1 MSIKIIMKDNKY
13 FYLKN
18 IFNKDNNL
26 INIINYINNY
36 KQTNYKCS
44 DIIYLELYNCNNI
57 KHIPKCFSNLY
68 SIKIFNCKY
77 INHIPKINSLKY
89 IEFIKSNH
97 KQKLF
102 K

>member
-1 MSIKIIMKDNKY
+1 MSVKIIMNDNKY

-18 IFNKDNNL
+18 IFIKDNNL
-26 INIINYINNY
+26 IHIINYINNH

-57 KHIPKCFSNLY
+57 KHIPKCCSKLY

-97 KQKLF
+97 KQKII
-102 K
+102 